1 MFSLLQAQL
10 DATENINRRRLII
23 QQRTT
28 VIKATVHSLLL
39 FQIMTSETRK
49 HIKFLQI
56 IFE

>member
-28 VIKATVHSLLL
+28 VIKATVHSLLF